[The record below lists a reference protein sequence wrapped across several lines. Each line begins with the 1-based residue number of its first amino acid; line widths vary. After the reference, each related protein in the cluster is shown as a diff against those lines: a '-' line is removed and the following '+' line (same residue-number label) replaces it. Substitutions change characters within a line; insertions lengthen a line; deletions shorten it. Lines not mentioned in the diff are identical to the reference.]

1 MLDAHGIRF
10 ACCIDTGNDCFIKR
24 MEKSNKAIFII
35 HEIYGV
41 NDHMKFMKE
50 KLSKL
55 EADIICPN
63 LLSKDAPYSYEE
75 EGMAYQNF
83 VQNIGI
89 DEGSKQITK
98 MLIQLK
104 QEYEEVGVIGFSVGA
119 TISWLC
125 SESNLCNFVIG
136 CYGSR
141 IRDYVNRSPVC
152 PTLLIFPAEEQKREP
167 LLKIKK
173 FYGFHGFMNPFSKTF
188 NKESADQAFQ
198 TISEF
203 LKKHLANH

>member
-1 MLDAHGIRF
+1 M
-10 ACCIDTGNDCFIKR
+10 K
-24 MEKSNKAIFII
+24 KSNKAILLI

-63 LLSKDAPYSYEE
+63 LLSNDVPYSYKE

-83 VQNIGI
+83 VQNIGM
-89 DEGSKQITK
+89 DEGSRQITN

-104 QEYEEVGVIGFSVGA
+104 QEYEEVGIMGFSVGA

-125 SESNLCNFVIG
+125 SENSLCNFVIG

-152 PTLLIFPAEEQKREP
+152 PTLLIFPTKEEAFDVDYLINSLKQKREP
-167 LLKIKK
+167 LLEVKK
-173 FYGFHGFMNPFSKTF
+173 FHGFHGFMNPFSQTF
-188 NKESADQAFQ
+188 NKESAGQAFQ
-198 TISEF
+198 SISDF
-203 LKKHLANH
+203 LEKNLADN

>member
-1 MLDAHGIRF
+1 M
-10 ACCIDTGNDCFIKR
+10 K
-24 MEKSNKAIFII
+24 KSNKAILLI

-41 NDHMKFMKE
+41 NDHMKLMKE

-63 LLSKDAPYSYEE
+63 LLSNDVPYSYKE

-83 VQNIGI
+83 VKNIGI
-89 DEGSKQITK
+89 DEGSKQIIN

-104 QEYEEVGVIGFSVGA
+104 QEYEEVGIMGFSVGA

-125 SESNLCNFVIG
+125 SENNLCNFVIG

-152 PTLLIFPAEEQKREP
+152 PTLLIFPTKEEAFDVDYLINSLKQKREP
-167 LLKIKK
+167 LLEVKK
-173 FYGFHGFMNPFSKTF
+173 FHGFHGFMNPFSQTF

-198 TISEF
+198 SISDF
-203 LKKHLANH
+203 LKKT

>member
-1 MLDAHGIRF
+1 MKKL
-10 ACCIDTGNDCFIKR
+10 
-24 MEKSNKAIFII
+24 NKAILLI

-41 NDHMKFMKE
+41 NDHMKFVKQE
-50 KLSKL
+50 LSKL

-63 LLSKDAPYSYEE
+63 LLSKDVSYSYEE

-83 VQNIGI
+83 VQNIGM
-89 DEGSKQITK
+89 DEGSRQITN

-104 QEYEEVGVIGFSVGA
+104 QEYEEVGIMGFSVGA
-119 TISWLC
+119 TLSWLC
-125 SESNLCNFVIG
+125 SENNLCNFVIG

-152 PTLLIFPAEEQKREP
+152 PTLLIFPTKEEAFDVDYLINSLKQKREP
-167 LLKIKK
+167 LLEVKK
-173 FYGFHGFMNPFSKTF
+173 FHGFHGFMNPFSQTF

-198 TISEF
+198 SISDF
-203 LKKHLANH
+203 LEKNLADN

>member
-1 MLDAHGIRF
+1 
-10 ACCIDTGNDCFIKR
+10 
-24 MEKSNKAIFII
+24 
-35 HEIYGV
+35 
-41 NDHMKFMKE
+41 MKLMKE

-55 EADIICPN
+55 GADIICPN
-63 LLSKDAPYSYEE
+63 LLSRDISYSYEE
-75 EGMAYQNF
+75 EAIAYQNF

-89 DEGSKQITK
+89 DEGSKQITN

-104 QEYEEVGVIGFSVGA
+104 QEYEEVGIMGFSVGA

-125 SESNLCNFVIG
+125 SENNLCNFVIG

-152 PTLLIFPAEEQKREP
+152 PTLLIFPTKEEAFDVDYLINSLKQKREP
-167 LLKIKK
+167 LLEVKK
-173 FYGFHGFMNPFSKTF
+173 FHGFHGFMNPFSQTF

-198 TISEF
+198 SISDF
-203 LKKHLANH
+203 LKKT

>member
-1 MLDAHGIRF
+1 MG
-10 ACCIDTGNDCFIKR
+10 K
-24 MEKSNKAIFII
+24 KNKAILLI

-83 VQNIGI
+83 VQNIGM
-89 DEGSKQITK
+89 DEGSRQITN

-119 TISWLC
+119 TMSWLC
-125 SESNLCNFVIG
+125 SENNLCNFVIG

-141 IRDYVNRSPVC
+141 IRDYVNRSPAC
-152 PTLLIFPAEEQKREP
+152 PTLLIFPTKEEAFDVDYLINSLKQKREP
-167 LLKIKK
+167 LLEVKK
-173 FYGFHGFMNPFSKTF
+173 FHGFHGFMNPFSQTF

-198 TISEF
+198 SISDF
-203 LKKHLANH
+203 LEKNLADN

>member
-1 MLDAHGIRF
+1 MG
-10 ACCIDTGNDCFIKR
+10 KP
-24 MEKSNKAIFII
+24 NKAILLI

-41 NDHMKFMKE
+41 NDHMKFMKQ

-63 LLSKDAPYSYEE
+63 LLSSDIPYSYEE

-83 VQNIGI
+83 IQNIGI
-89 DEGSKQITK
+89 DESSKQINN

-104 QEYEEVGVIGFSVGA
+104 QEYERVGVIGFSVGA

-125 SESNLCNFVIG
+125 SENNLCDFVIG

-141 IRDYVNRSPVC
+141 IRDYLNRRPVC
-152 PTLLIFPAEEQKREP
+152 PTLLIFPTEEKTFDVDDLVNLLKQKREP
-167 LLKIKK
+167 LLEVKT
-173 FYGFHGFMNPFSKTF
+173 FHGFHGFMNPFSHAF
-188 NKESADQAFQ
+188 NKESADEAFQ
-198 TISEF
+198 TINDFIER
-203 LKKHLANH
+203 HLADY

>member
-1 MLDAHGIRF
+1 M
-10 ACCIDTGNDCFIKR
+10 K
-24 MEKSNKAIFII
+24 KSNKAILLI

-41 NDHMKFMKE
+41 NDHMKLMKE

-55 EADIICPN
+55 GADIICPN
-63 LLSKDAPYSYEE
+63 LLSRDISYSYEE
-75 EGMAYQNF
+75 EAIAYQNF

-89 DEGSKQITK
+89 DEGSKQITN

-104 QEYEEVGVIGFSVGA
+104 QEYEEVGIMGFSVGA

-125 SESNLCNFVIG
+125 SENNLCNFVIG

-152 PTLLIFPAEEQKREP
+152 PTLLIFPTKEEAFDVDYLINSLKQKREP
-167 LLKIKK
+167 LLEVKK
-173 FYGFHGFMNPFSKTF
+173 FHGFHGFMNPFSQTF

-198 TISEF
+198 SISDF
-203 LKKHLANH
+203 LEKNLADN

>member
-1 MLDAHGIRF
+1 
-10 ACCIDTGNDCFIKR
+10 
-24 MEKSNKAIFII
+24 MEKSNKAILLI

-63 LLSKDAPYSYEE
+63 LLSKDVPYSYEE
-75 EGMAYQNF
+75 EGMAYHNF

-89 DEGSKQITK
+89 DEGSRQITN

-119 TISWLC
+119 TMSWLC

-152 PTLLIFPAEEQKREP
+152 PTLLIFPAEEQTFNVDSLINSLEQKREP
-167 LLKIKK
+167 LLEIKK
-173 FYGFHGFMNPFSKTF
+173 FYGVHGFMNPFSQTF
-188 NKESADQAFQ
+188 NKESADQALQ
-198 TISEF
+198 TISDF
-203 LKKHLANH
+203 LEKQLADH

>member
-1 MLDAHGIRF
+1 M
-10 ACCIDTGNDCFIKR
+10 K
-24 MEKSNKAIFII
+24 KSNKAILLI

-41 NDHMKFMKE
+41 NDHMKLMKE

-55 EADIICPN
+55 GADIICPN
-63 LLSKDAPYSYEE
+63 LLSRDISYSYEE
-75 EGMAYQNF
+75 EAIAYQNF

-89 DEGSKQITK
+89 DEGSKQITN

-104 QEYEEVGVIGFSVGA
+104 QEYEEVGIMGFSVGA

-125 SESNLCNFVIG
+125 SENNLCNFVIG

-141 IRDYVNRSPVC
+141 IRNYINRRPVC
-152 PTLLIFPAEEQKREP
+152 PTLLIFPTKEEAFNVDYLINSLKQKREP
-167 LLKIKK
+167 LLEVKK
-173 FYGFHGFMNPFSKTF
+173 FHGFHGFMNPFSQTF

-198 TISEF
+198 SISDF
-203 LKKHLANH
+203 LEKNLADN

>member
-1 MLDAHGIRF
+1 M
-10 ACCIDTGNDCFIKR
+10 K
-24 MEKSNKAIFII
+24 KSNKAILLI

-63 LLSKDAPYSYEE
+63 LLSKDVSYSYEE

-83 VQNIGI
+83 VQNIGM
-89 DEGSKQITK
+89 DEGSRQITN

-104 QEYEEVGVIGFSVGA
+104 QEYEEVGIMGFSVGA
-119 TISWLC
+119 TLSWLC
-125 SESNLCNFVIG
+125 SENNLCNFVIG

-152 PTLLIFPAEEQKREP
+152 PTLLIFPTKEEAFDVDYLINSLKQKREP
-167 LLKIKK
+167 LLEVKK
-173 FYGFHGFMNPFSKTF
+173 FHGFHGFMNPFSQTF

-198 TISEF
+198 IISKF
-203 LKKHLANH
+203 LEKQLANH

>member
-1 MLDAHGIRF
+1 
-10 ACCIDTGNDCFIKR
+10 
-24 MEKSNKAIFII
+24 
-35 HEIYGV
+35 
-41 NDHMKFMKE
+41 MKFMKE

-63 LLSKDAPYSYEE
+63 LLSNDVPYSYEE

-89 DEGSKQITK
+89 DEGSKQITN

-152 PTLLIFPAEEQKREP
+152 PTLLIFPTEEKTFDVDSLINSLEQKRDP
-167 LLKIKK
+167 LLEIKT
-173 FYGFHGFMNPFSKTF
+173 FHGFHGFMNPFSQAF
-188 NKESADQAFQ
+188 NKEAADQAFQ
-198 TISEF
+198 TMSEF
-203 LKKHLANH
+203 LKKHLADY

>member
-1 MLDAHGIRF
+1 M
-10 ACCIDTGNDCFIKR
+10 K
-24 MEKSNKAIFII
+24 KSNKAILLI

-50 KLSKL
+50 KLCKL

-63 LLSKDAPYSYEE
+63 LLSEDVSYSYEE

-89 DEGSKQITK
+89 DEGSRQITN

-125 SESNLCNFVIG
+125 SENNLCSFVIG

-152 PTLLIFPAEEQKREP
+152 PTLLIFPAEEQTFDVDCLINSLEQKREP
-167 LLKIKK
+167 LLEIRK
-173 FYGFHGFMNPFSKTF
+173 FYGVHGFMNPFSQTF
-188 NKESADQAFQ
+188 HKESADQAFQ
-198 TISEF
+198 TISDF
-203 LKKHLANH
+203 LEKQLADH

>member
-1 MLDAHGIRF
+1 
-10 ACCIDTGNDCFIKR
+10 
-24 MEKSNKAIFII
+24 MEKSNKAILLI

-41 NDHMKFMKE
+41 NDHMKWMKE

-89 DEGSKQITK
+89 DEGSRQITN

-119 TISWLC
+119 AISWLC

-152 PTLLIFPAEEQKREP
+152 PTLLIFPAVEQTFDVDCLINSLKQKREP
-167 LLKIKK
+167 LLEIKK
-173 FYGFHGFMNPFSKTF
+173 FYGVHGFMNPFSQTF

-198 TISEF
+198 TISDF
-203 LKKHLANH
+203 LEKQLADH

>member
-1 MLDAHGIRF
+1 M
-10 ACCIDTGNDCFIKR
+10 K
-24 MEKSNKAIFII
+24 KSNKAILLI

-41 NDHMKFMKE
+41 NDHMKLMKE

-55 EADIICPN
+55 GADIICPN
-63 LLSKDAPYSYEE
+63 LLSRDISYSYEE
-75 EGMAYQNF
+75 EAIAYQNF

-89 DEGSKQITK
+89 DEGSKQITN

-125 SESNLCNFVIG
+125 SENNLCNFVIG

-152 PTLLIFPAEEQKREP
+152 PTLLIFPTKEEAFDVDYLINSLKKKREP
-167 LLKIKK
+167 LLEVKK
-173 FYGFHGFMNPFSKTF
+173 FHGFHGFMNPFSQTF

-198 TISEF
+198 SISDF
-203 LKKHLANH
+203 LKKT

>member
-1 MLDAHGIRF
+1 M
-10 ACCIDTGNDCFIKR
+10 K
-24 MEKSNKAIFII
+24 KSNKAILLI

-41 NDHMKFMKE
+41 NDHMKLMKE

-55 EADIICPN
+55 GADIICPN
-63 LLSKDAPYSYEE
+63 LLSRDISYSYEE
-75 EGMAYQNF
+75 EAIAYQNF

-89 DEGSKQITK
+89 DEGSKQITN

-125 SESNLCNFVIG
+125 SENNLCNFVIG

-152 PTLLIFPAEEQKREP
+152 PTLLIFPTKEEAFDVDYLINSLKQKREP
-167 LLKIKK
+167 LLEVKK
-173 FYGFHGFMNPFSKTF
+173 FHGFHGFMNPFSQTF

-198 TISEF
+198 SISDF
-203 LKKHLANH
+203 LKKT

>member
-1 MLDAHGIRF
+1 M
-10 ACCIDTGNDCFIKR
+10 K
-24 MEKSNKAIFII
+24 KSNKAILLI

-41 NDHMKFMKE
+41 NDHMKLMKE

-55 EADIICPN
+55 GADIICPN
-63 LLSKDAPYSYEE
+63 LLSRDISYSYEE
-75 EGMAYQNF
+75 EAIAYQNF

-89 DEGSKQITK
+89 DEGSKQITN

-104 QEYEEVGVIGFSVGA
+104 QEYEEVGIMGFSVGA

-125 SESNLCNFVIG
+125 SENNLCNFVIG

-152 PTLLIFPAEEQKREP
+152 PTLLIFPTKEEAFNVDYLINSLKQKREP
-167 LLKIKK
+167 LLEVKK
-173 FYGFHGFMNPFSKTF
+173 FHGFHGFMNPFSQTF

-198 TISEF
+198 SISDF
-203 LKKHLANH
+203 LEKNLADN

>member
-1 MLDAHGIRF
+1 M
-10 ACCIDTGNDCFIKR
+10 K
-24 MEKSNKAIFII
+24 KSNKAILLI

-41 NDHMKFMKE
+41 NDHMKLMKE

-63 LLSKDAPYSYEE
+63 LLSRDISYSYEE
-75 EGMAYQNF
+75 EAIAYQNF

-89 DEGSKQITK
+89 DEGSKQITN

-125 SESNLCNFVIG
+125 SENNLCNFVIG

-152 PTLLIFPAEEQKREP
+152 PTLLIFPTKEEAFDVDYLINSLKQKREP
-167 LLKIKK
+167 LLEVKK
-173 FYGFHGFMNPFSKTF
+173 FHGFHGFMNPFSQTF

-198 TISEF
+198 SISDF
-203 LKKHLANH
+203 LKKT

>member
-1 MLDAHGIRF
+1 M
-10 ACCIDTGNDCFIKR
+10 K
-24 MEKSNKAIFII
+24 KSNKAILLI

-41 NDHMKFMKE
+41 NDHMKLMKE

-55 EADIICPN
+55 GADIICPN
-63 LLSKDAPYSYEE
+63 LLSRDISYSYEE
-75 EGMAYQNF
+75 EAIAYQNF

-89 DEGSKQITK
+89 DEGSKQITN

-104 QEYEEVGVIGFSVGA
+104 QEYEEVGIMGFSVGA

-125 SESNLCNFVIG
+125 SENNLCNFVIG

-152 PTLLIFPAEEQKREP
+152 PTLLIFPTKEEAFDVDYLINSLKQKREP
-167 LLKIKK
+167 LLEVKK
-173 FYGFHGFMNPFSKTF
+173 FHGFHGFMNPFSQTF

-198 TISEF
+198 SISDF
-203 LKKHLANH
+203 LKKT

>member
-1 MLDAHGIRF
+1 M
-10 ACCIDTGNDCFIKR
+10 K
-24 MEKSNKAIFII
+24 KSNKAILLI

-41 NDHMKFMKE
+41 NDHMKLMKG

-55 EADIICPN
+55 GADIICPN
-63 LLSKDAPYSYEE
+63 LLSRDISYSYEE
-75 EGMAYQNF
+75 EAIAYQNF

-89 DEGSKQITK
+89 DEGSKQITN

-104 QEYEEVGVIGFSVGA
+104 QEYEEVGIMGFSVGA

-125 SESNLCNFVIG
+125 SENNLCNFVIG

-152 PTLLIFPAEEQKREP
+152 PTLLIFPTKEEAFNVDYLINSLKQKREP
-167 LLKIKK
+167 LLEVKK
-173 FYGFHGFMNPFSKTF
+173 FHGFHGFMNPFSQTF

-198 TISEF
+198 SISDF
-203 LKKHLANH
+203 LEKNLADN

>member
-1 MLDAHGIRF
+1 
-10 ACCIDTGNDCFIKR
+10 
-24 MEKSNKAIFII
+24 MEKSNKAILLI

-63 LLSKDAPYSYEE
+63 LLSKDVPYSYEE

-89 DEGSKQITK
+89 DEGSRQITN

-152 PTLLIFPAEEQKREP
+152 PTLLIFPTEEKTFDVDSLINSLEQKRDP
-167 LLKIKK
+167 LLEIKT
-173 FYGFHGFMNPFSKTF
+173 FHGFHGFMNPFSQAF
-188 NKESADQAFQ
+188 NKEAADQAFQ
-198 TISEF
+198 TMSEF
-203 LKKHLANH
+203 LKKHLADY

>member
-1 MLDAHGIRF
+1 
-10 ACCIDTGNDCFIKR
+10 
-24 MEKSNKAIFII
+24 
-35 HEIYGV
+35 
-41 NDHMKFMKE
+41 MKFMKE

-55 EADIICPN
+55 EADIICAN
-63 LLSKDAPYSYEE
+63 LLSKDVPYSYKE

-83 VQNIGI
+83 VQNIGM
-89 DEGSKQITK
+89 DEGSRQITN

-104 QEYEEVGVIGFSVGA
+104 QEYEEVGIMGFSVGA

-125 SESNLCNFVIG
+125 SENNLCNFVIG

-152 PTLLIFPAEEQKREP
+152 PTLLIFPTKEEAFDVDYLINSLKQKREP
-167 LLKIKK
+167 LLEIKK
-173 FYGFHGFMNPFSKTF
+173 FHGVHGFMNPFSQTF

-198 TISEF
+198 TISGF
-203 LKKHLANH
+203 LEKQLANH

>member
-1 MLDAHGIRF
+1 
-10 ACCIDTGNDCFIKR
+10 
-24 MEKSNKAIFII
+24 MEKSNKAILLI

-89 DEGSKQITK
+89 DEGSKQITN

-119 TISWLC
+119 TMSWLC

-152 PTLLIFPAEEQKREP
+152 PTLLIFPAEEKTFDVDSLINSLEQKRDP
-167 LLKIKK
+167 LLEIKT
-173 FYGFHGFMNPFSKTF
+173 FHGFHGFMNPFSQAF
-188 NKESADQAFQ
+188 NKEAADQAFQ
-198 TISEF
+198 TMSEF
-203 LKKHLANH
+203 LKKHLADY

>member
-1 MLDAHGIRF
+1 
-10 ACCIDTGNDCFIKR
+10 
-24 MEKSNKAIFII
+24 MEKSNKAILLI

-41 NDHMKFMKE
+41 NDYMKLMKE

-63 LLSKDAPYSYEE
+63 LLSKDVSYSYEE

-89 DEGSKQITK
+89 DEGSKQITN

-104 QEYEEVGVIGFSVGA
+104 QEYEKVGIMGFSVGA
-119 TISWLC
+119 TMSWLC
-125 SESNLCNFVIG
+125 SENNLCDFVIG

-152 PTLLIFPAEEQKREP
+152 PTLLIFPAEEQTFDVDCLINSLKQKREP
-167 LLKIKK
+167 LLEIKK
-173 FYGFHGFMNPFSKTF
+173 FYGVHGFMNPFSQTF

-198 TISEF
+198 TISDF
-203 LKKHLANH
+203 LEKQLADH

>member
-1 MLDAHGIRF
+1 
-10 ACCIDTGNDCFIKR
+10 
-24 MEKSNKAIFII
+24 
-35 HEIYGV
+35 
-41 NDHMKFMKE
+41 MKFMKE

-89 DEGSKQITK
+89 DEGSRQITN

-125 SESNLCNFVIG
+125 SEKNLCDFVIG

-141 IRDYVNRSPVC
+141 IRDYINRSPAC
-152 PTLLIFPAEEQKREP
+152 PTLLIFPTKEEAFDVDYLINSLKQKREP
-167 LLKIKK
+167 LLEIKK
-173 FYGFHGFMNPFSKTF
+173 FYGFHGFMNPFSQTF

-198 TISEF
+198 TISDF
-203 LKKHLANH
+203 LKKT

>member
-1 MLDAHGIRF
+1 
-10 ACCIDTGNDCFIKR
+10 
-24 MEKSNKAIFII
+24 MEKSNKAILLI

-41 NDHMKFMKE
+41 NDHMKLMKE

-63 LLSKDAPYSYEE
+63 LLSQDAPYSYEE

-89 DEGSKQITK
+89 DEGSKQITN

-104 QEYEEVGVIGFSVGA
+104 QEYDEVGVIGFSVGA
-119 TISWLC
+119 TMSWLC

-141 IRDYVNRSPVC
+141 IRDYINRSPAC
-152 PTLLIFPAEEQKREP
+152 PTLLIFPTKEEAFDVDYLINSLKQKREP
-167 LLKIKK
+167 LLEIKK
-173 FYGFHGFMNPFSKTF
+173 FYGFHGFMNPFSQTF

-198 TISEF
+198 TISDF
-203 LKKHLANH
+203 LKKT

>member
-1 MLDAHGIRF
+1 M
-10 ACCIDTGNDCFIKR
+10 K
-24 MEKSNKAIFII
+24 KSNKAILLI

-41 NDHMKFMKE
+41 NDHMNFMKE

-63 LLSKDAPYSYEE
+63 LLSNDVPYSYKE

-83 VQNIGI
+83 VQNIGM
-89 DEGSKQITK
+89 DEGSRQITN

-119 TISWLC
+119 TMSWLC

-152 PTLLIFPAEEQKREP
+152 PTLLIFPTEEKTFDVDSLINSLEQKRDP
-167 LLKIKK
+167 LLEIKT
-173 FYGFHGFMNPFSKTF
+173 FHGFHGFMNPFSQAF
-188 NKESADQAFQ
+188 NKEAADQAFQ
-198 TISEF
+198 TMSEF
-203 LKKHLANH
+203 LKKHLADY

>member
-1 MLDAHGIRF
+1 M
-10 ACCIDTGNDCFIKR
+10 K
-24 MEKSNKAIFII
+24 KSNKAILLI

-89 DEGSKQITK
+89 DEGSRQITN

-141 IRDYVNRSPVC
+141 IRDYINISPVC
-152 PTLLIFPAEEQKREP
+152 PTLLIFPAEEQTFDVDSLINSLKQKREP
-167 LLKIKK
+167 LLEIKK
-173 FYGFHGFMNPFSKTF
+173 FYGGHGFMNPFLQTF

-198 TISEF
+198 TISDF
-203 LKKHLANH
+203 LEKSLADN